1 MNFTIPFAGRSQN
14 YTSEEINE
22 VINVMQSAETLT
34 QGKYLE
40 SFQTKFCNYAN
51 ANHAFAVNNGTSAIE
66 LSAQLCQFNS
76 GDEVIIPSHTYTAS
90 AYPFLK
96 KGAKIVW
103 ADIDLKTRVVT
114 AETLEKCITPN
125 TKAIV
130 VVHLYGFCADMPKIV
145 LMAKRHNLLIIE
157 DAAQALGSRIDN
169 QMAGTYGDLGIVSF
183 HSHKNITTLGEGGML
198 IVKNKKLASII
209 PMLRHN
215 GHCEFNFERENYWTP
230 AMSNVDLAE
239 LNDEVI
245 WPNNYCLGEVE
256 CALGIKLLDRIDKI
270 NEEKKKRAIYFI
282 DEISGYDQLY
292 FHREDSLRHNYHLL
306 VGQVLHG
313 NRDILIQ
320 KMAEAGVQCVVQYY
334 PLNRYDLYKR
344 SGFGYADC
352 PNADTFFDNMIS
364 FPFQY
369 MMSEDTFMRLVK
381 ITKNVLNSM

>member
-40 SFQTKFCNYAN
+40 SFQTKFCNY

-145 LMAKRHNLLIIE
+145 LMAKRHNLLRHW
-157 DAAQALGSRIDN
+157 ALG
-169 QMAGTYGDLGIVSF
+169 
-183 HSHKNITTLGEGGML
+183 
-198 IVKNKKLASII
+198 
-209 PMLRHN
+209 
-215 GHCEFNFERENYWTP
+215 
-230 AMSNVDLAE
+230 
-239 LNDEVI
+239 
-245 WPNNYCLGEVE
+245 
-256 CALGIKLLDRIDKI
+256 
-270 NEEKKKRAIYFI
+270 
-282 DEISGYDQLY
+282 
-292 FHREDSLRHNYHLL
+292 
-306 VGQVLHG
+306 
-313 NRDILIQ
+313 
-320 KMAEAGVQCVVQYY
+320 
-334 PLNRYDLYKR
+334 
-344 SGFGYADC
+344 
-352 PNADTFFDNMIS
+352 
-364 FPFQY
+364 
-369 MMSEDTFMRLVK
+369 
-381 ITKNVLNSM
+381 